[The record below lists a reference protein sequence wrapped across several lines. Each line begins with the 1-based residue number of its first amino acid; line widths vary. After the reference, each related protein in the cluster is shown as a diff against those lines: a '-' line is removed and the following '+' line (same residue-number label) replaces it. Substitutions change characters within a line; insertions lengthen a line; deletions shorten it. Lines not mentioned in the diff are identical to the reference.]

1 MLLSLLGD
9 EFDLFMFTLEPTGLS
24 QHQNHIK
31 IMANFNPAREWFLP
45 ERTVTLTSYDDRYP
59 LPSQSC
65 SEIVLQLGVFRDV
78 CEDFTEG

>member
-1 MLLSLLGD
+1 
-9 EFDLFMFTLEPTGLS
+9 
-24 QHQNHIK
+24 
-31 IMANFNPAREWFLP
+31 MANFNPAREWFLP

-78 CEDFTEG
+78 CEDFTKG